1 MQTSSLRE
9 DDVTMTSFSSPR
21 KNDVIVISSSLREEV
36 TFGTPLKLASHLAGF
51 EGEFNYRRLN
61 IFSLIMSIASFF
73 FFSTA
78 TAANQNTRC
87 QKCLEMGHWTYECKG
102 QRKYVHRDSR
112 TQKLKRTV
120 QEAQK
125 KSAVGYAV

>member
-1 MQTSSLRE
+1 MFSCSYKLLPLAVNVRSMYSAN
-9 DDVTMTSFSSPR
+9 MT
-21 KNDVIVISSSLREEV
+21 IM
-36 TFGTPLKLASHLAGF
+36 KLASHLAGF
-51 EGEFNYRRLN
+51 EGEFDYQRLDL
-61 IFSLIMSIASFF
+61 FSLIMSIASFF